1 MKLFLILSGGINSL
15 LTVRYDLNCVDN
27 TPFFLIVNVLHVSSQ
42 TIIFAHLHHFA
53 KRFCTLFGWQGLN
66 HTQTRT
72 NLEVLMSCKIYT
84 PYNGFFQQTTNF
96 LFFFDMQ
103 APDLHTIQYWK
114 IYKILIEVKIIK
126 TAKIIYKEDLA
137 HHVGRWLIRKTFRR
151 VKTNFKGAHNL
162 YCEISWLQV
171 KFG

>member
-27 TPFFLIVNVLHVSSQ
+27 TPFFLIVNVLHLSSQ

-96 LFFFDMQ
+96 LFFFWY
-103 APDLHTIQYWK
+103 ASSRSTYYTI
-114 IYKILIEVKIIK
+114 L
-126 TAKIIYKEDLA
+126 EDLQDS
-137 HHVGRWLIRKTFRR
+137 HRGENNKNCKNYLQRGSCTPCRKMTH
-151 VKTNFKGAHNL
+151 KENL
-162 YCEISWLQV
+162 QKSQNQ
-171 KFG
+171 F